1 MVNKIIEKPLN
12 LKDDIIFK
20 VFFSRKGN
28 EEFLIDFLKALLKID
43 IKEIKIQEEVNL
55 EKLSKKEKGGR
66 LDLQAKLDNGI
77 IVNIEMQ
84 IKNNHDIEERTT
96 YYSSKVISRETKR
109 GIKYKD
115 IKQVIMI
122 NILDY
127 EMLGFDEYISETAVV
142 LDKHREYEVLKG
154 IKWYFIELPKF
165 RKQNPDMNEKINQW
179 LAFIDDYDRRLV
191 EMAEEKNETL
201 KKARLQISYLT
212 GDEEAKRMQ
221 WLEEKWEM
229 DRASEIWY
237 ERNEARKEAREEI
250 RKEVAKEMK
259 KKGIAI
265 ETICEVTKLTKEEIE
280 KIEN

>member
-142 LDKHREYEVLKG
+142 
-154 IKWYFIELPKF
+154 
-165 RKQNPDMNEKINQW
+165 
-179 LAFIDDYDRRLV
+179 
-191 EMAEEKNETL
+191 
-201 KKARLQISYLT
+201 
-212 GDEEAKRMQ
+212 
-221 WLEEKWEM
+221 
-229 DRASEIWY
+229 
-237 ERNEARKEAREEI
+237 
-250 RKEVAKEMK
+250 
-259 KKGIAI
+259 
-265 ETICEVTKLTKEEIE
+265 
-280 KIEN
+280 